1 MPGGETQQQFEV
13 LPLYKYQPF
22 PAKDLE
28 RQGWVR
34 EILVEHR
41 LFFASRKCFNDPF
54 DCVVPSLL
62 QTPGTVV
69 KRLAE
74 EFVDGKFPS
83 SSPDE
88 WLSKVSKL
96 MSVEALKGLRQ
107 DVQKNVDE
115 AGIACFSKVRDDILM
130 WAHYADKHRGL
141 GLEFDGSENCNFFGE
156 AQAVEYENFTPV
168 PLGED
173 SMAIM
178 KRIILTKSKH
188 WSYEREYR
196 IFRPNMAGRQLDYPI
211 ELLTG
216 VIFGCAMLENER
228 RLLRRWVKKG
238 NCRVAFFE
246 AQPSAAEF
254 GLDIVRIE

>member
-1 MPGGETQQQFEV
+1 M
-13 LPLYKYQPF
+13 PLYKYQPF

-62 QTPGTVV
+62 ETPGTVV
-69 KRLAE
+69 KLLAE

-96 MSVEALKGLRQ
+96 MSVQALKGLRQ

-130 WAHYADKHRGL
+130 WAHYADKHRG
-141 GLEFDGSENCNFFGE
+141 FYVSN
-156 AQAVEYENFTPV
+156 
-168 PLGED
+168 
-173 SMAIM
+173 
-178 KRIILTKSKH
+178 LTALRTVIS
-188 WSYEREYR
+188 SV
-196 IFRPNMAGRQLDYPI
+196 RPRPWNTKTSR
-211 ELLTG
+211 
-216 VIFGCAMLENER
+216 
-228 RLLRRWVKKG
+228 
-238 NCRVAFFE
+238 
-246 AQPSAAEF
+246 PSLWAK
-254 GLDIVRIE
+254 IPWRS

>member
-1 MPGGETQQQFEV
+1 MFQRSV
-13 LPLYKYQPF
+13 
-22 PAKDLE
+22 
-28 RQGWVR
+28 
-34 EILVEHR
+34 
-41 LFFASRKCFNDPF
+41 

-69 KRLAE
+69 KLLAE
-74 EFVDGKFPS
+74 KFVDGKFPS

-141 GLEFDGSENCNFFGE
+141 CLEFDGSENCNFFGE
-156 AQAVEYENFTPV
+156 ALAVEYENFTPV

-196 IFRPNMAGRQLDYPI
+196 IFRPKLTGRKLDYPV

-216 VIFGCAMLENER
+216 VI
-228 RLLRRWVKKG
+228 
-238 NCRVAFFE
+238 
-246 AQPSAAEF
+246 SAARYSRTSAGWSDGRWRKGIAAWLSSRLSPEPLNSVSILCGSSDF
-254 GLDIVRIE
+254 SLLTTKPAVFPIKAIIPSIVDETI

>member
-1 MPGGETQQQFEV
+1 MPGGETPQQFEV

-96 MSVEALKGLRQ
+96 MSVQALKGLRQ

-246 AQPSAAEF
+246 AQRKAAEF